1 MGNND
6 TKLNPDSRIKH
17 QETSCSIY
25 YSFCSNCFL
34 RGSGTCARWGEISW
48 YELLYGR
55 HNKLYLVARILWSSE
70 LDGLAETSI
79 NSLNIN
85 IVWALRDVRGY
96 LYCQDQDQKA
106 FMYCV
111 HFFSL
116 FSYTSFLIWKS
127 HQPKIQYFNFKMTN
141 WASTLKFIN
150 IYIKTVSFP
159 HIDWKRINLL
169 AFVSK
174 GFERLQFVAL
184 VLYWMLFYGY
194 NNAYF

>member
-1 MGNND
+1 M
-6 TKLNPDSRIKH
+6 KH

-96 LYCQDQDQKA
+96 LYCQDQDQKPSS
-106 FMYCV
+106 MLHIGMCSS
-111 HFFSL
+111 FFVTFFLCFNLKISSTKNSIFQ
-116 FSYTSFLIWKS
+116 FSKWQIEPQNVNLSTFISNLSVLKTLIGK
-127 HQPKIQYFNFKMTN
+127 
-141 WASTLKFIN
+141 
-150 IYIKTVSFP
+150 
-159 HIDWKRINLL
+159 
-169 AFVSK
+169 
-174 GFERLQFVAL
+174 E
-184 VLYWMLFYGY
+184 
-194 NNAYF
+194 